1 MFTNEIPVTQTD
13 KEKLTDLLQQ
23 AQSILNKYPYE
34 NYAVNTH
41 TVTTMSRAKTAV
53 NEATHWCN
61 LLETK

>member
-23 AQSILNKYPYE
+23 TQSILNKYPYE
-34 NYAVNTH
+34 NYAVNAH

-53 NEATHWCN
+53 NEAARWCN